1 MAEFMFLLQDGS
13 YVTYSS
19 WEEVPEDLNLKHVIK
34 FLPDIAAEP
43 HTDEEHEEIELWN
56 DKLQELMEIERA
68 GSL

>member
-19 WEEVPEDLNLKHVIK
+19 WEEVPEDLNFKHVIK
-34 FLPDIAAEP
+34 FLPDISAEP

-56 DKLQELMEIERA
+56 GKLQELMERERA
-68 GSL
+68 SSL